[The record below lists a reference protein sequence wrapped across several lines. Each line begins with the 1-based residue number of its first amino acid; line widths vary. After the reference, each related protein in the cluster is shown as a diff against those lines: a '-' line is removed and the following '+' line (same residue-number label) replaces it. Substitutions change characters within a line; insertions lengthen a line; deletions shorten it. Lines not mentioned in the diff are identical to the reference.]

1 MFRFLCAK
9 VLESN
14 SRASPF
20 SYGYSLSS
28 FFIRPMS
35 EMSSSTDPVSFTA
48 SYLQNACGFPPKS
61 AILAARKL
69 VIKDK
74 YNPDSVLELLKT
86 QGLTQT
92 QIRKI
97 IASRP
102 GLLLADVED
111 KLRPNVELFASLGIS
126 SSSFGKMLM
135 KDPRVLL
142 TDACKVVEFLRA
154 RGFRDEQICRLSMKR
169 PTLYLLNAENIFEP
183 KISFFK
189 SLGFTDEDLAKLL
202 SSEPYILER
211 SLENHII
218 PNIQVLRRI
227 LGPDENVIKAMKGCY
242 WLIEC
247 DLEKFVQP
255 NISMM
260 LSHGVPMSLIVRMFL
275 EQPRTLVLRPHY
287 LNEIVTEVLK
297 FGFVPSKLLFFLAI
311 RSLAVSK
318 TLWEQKL
325 EAYGS
330 FGLSKEEIYSAFRM
344 QPLFMLASEKKI
356 KKLMDF
362 FINKMNIE
370 PQVISKYPNLLMFSL
385 EKRIIPRCSVLQLLI
400 SAGLLK
406 KDRIIPVLFL
416 SKKDFVE
423 KVVKKYQD
431 ELPDIVKA
439 HRDQIEFQGF
449 PVLLKTS

>member
-1 MFRFLCAK
+1 MFRFLRAK

-35 EMSSSTDPVSFTA
+35 EVSSSTDPVSFTA
-48 SYLQNACGFPPKS
+48 SYLQNSCGFPPKS

-86 QGLTQT
+86 RGLTQT

-111 KLRPNVELFASLGIS
+111 KLRPNVELFASLGMS
-126 SSSFGKMLM
+126 GSSFGKMLM
-135 KDPRVLL
+135 KDPRVLQ
-142 TDACKVVEFLRA
+142 TDACKMVEFLRA
-154 RGFRDEQICRLSMKR
+154 RCFSDEQICMLSMKR
-169 PTLYLLNAENIFEP
+169 PVLYLHKLNNVEP
-183 KISFFK
+183 KFDFFK
-189 SLGFTDEDLAKLL
+189 SLGFTDEDLAKIL

-227 LGPDENVIKAMKGCY
+227 LGPDENVIKAIKGCY
-242 WLIEC
+242 WLIES
-247 DLEKFVQP
+247 DLEKVVEP
-255 NISMM
+255 NVSLM
-260 LSHGVPMSLIVRMFL
+260 LSHGVPVSLIVKMFL
-275 EQPRTLVLRPHY
+275 MQPRTFVLRPPY
-287 LNEIVTEVLK
+287 LNDIVAEVLK
-297 FGFVPSKLLFFLAI
+297 LGFVPTNLLFSLAI
-311 RSLAVSK
+311 RSLAVSN

-330 FGLSKEEIYSAFRM
+330 FGLSKEEIYSAFRI
-344 QPLFMLASEKKI
+344 QPMFMLTSEKKI

-362 FINKMNIE
+362 FINKLNVE
-370 PQVISKYPNLLMFSL
+370 PQVISKNPNLLMLSL
-385 EKRIIPRCSVLQLLI
+385 EKRIIPRCSVLQLLV
-400 SAGLLK
+400 SAGLIK
-406 KDRIIPVLFL
+406 ENRIIPVLLFTE
-416 SKKDFVE
+416 KKFVE
-423 KVVKKYQD
+423 KVVKKFQD
-431 ELPDIVKA
+431 KLPDILKA
-439 HRDQIEFQGF
+439 YRDEIEFQGF